1 MIQYKA
7 ENWEGYG
14 TLAKKGMEVIQK
26 TNMLT
31 RKEALQALDITP
43 ENYNLS
49 VEKHRNNATTEVAQ
63 ELDQIELKVT
73 KAWHQRDQHNMKK
86 ADCVKAFIFFMKEE
100 QKIKE
105 QIA

>member
-31 RKEALQALDITP
+31 RKEAL
-43 ENYNLS
+43 
-49 VEKHRNNATTEVAQ
+49 
-63 ELDQIELKVT
+63 
-73 KAWHQRDQHNMKK
+73 
-86 ADCVKAFIFFMKEE
+86 
-100 QKIKE
+100 
-105 QIA
+105 